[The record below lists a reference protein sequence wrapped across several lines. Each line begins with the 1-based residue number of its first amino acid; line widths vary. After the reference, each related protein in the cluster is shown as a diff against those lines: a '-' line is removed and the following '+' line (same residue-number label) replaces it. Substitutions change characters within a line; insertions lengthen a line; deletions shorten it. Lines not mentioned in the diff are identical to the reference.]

1 MTSTAT
7 SPVSGLALIAV
18 ANAQPMPWRN
28 GGGVTRE
35 LFTWPA
41 AASGTPWQLR
51 ISVADITQD
60 GPFSAFA
67 GIERWFVVLQ
77 GAGVR
82 LGLPAGERVLTTN
95 SAPLCF
101 AGEDAPACALLH
113 GATRDLNLMAQRAA
127 GQAAMQRAVPALAWV
142 SPSPLRALFTAQ
154 PMRLQRD
161 NAPPLPVPAMTLA
174 IATQAGGQRWRALRP
189 GGGSPTDASGP
200 AHAKNPASAWWLE
213 FQPTTLPSPTPHA

>member
-1 MTSTAT
+1 MT
-7 SPVSGLALIAV
+7 GLALIAV
-18 ANAQPMPWRN
+18 TDAPPVPWRN

-41 AASGTPWQLR
+41 AASGAAWQLR

-67 GIERWFVVLQ
+67 GIERWFAVLQ

-82 LGLPAGERVLTTN
+82 LGLPAGEQVLTPD

-101 AGEDAPACALLH
+101 AGESAPGCTLLQ

-127 GQAAMQRAVPALAWV
+127 GQAAMQRAVPALAWL
-142 SPSPLRALFTAQ
+142 SPSPLRALFTAE
-154 PMRLQRD
+154 PMSLQID

-174 IATQAGGQRWRALRP
+174 IATQAGGQHWLLV
-189 GGGSPTDASGP
+189 
-200 AHAKNPASAWWLE
+200 PASSTSRAGSAAPAWWLD
-213 FQPTTLPSPTPHA
+213 FQPTTLPSPNAA